1 MTRYQEYYDYIVARR
16 ESVSGIGAI
25 RYDAVGGGG
34 VKSPVEIS
42 VEQLEK
48 ISMDFRSQ
56 IVEAVRRSWA
66 VFGDL
71 LDDRLR
77 SYYEESEREIV
88 RSALWLN
95 LTKPQANRYEDF
107 NKDTMPISRPQFYR
121 YRRAF
126 LEILADTI
134 GL

>member
-1 MTRYQEYYDYIVARR
+1 MRGRGEWRRRRAAEFMTKFVEYRDYIEARR

-34 VKSPVEIS
+34 AKSPVEIS

-56 IVEAVRRSWA
+56 IVGAVRRSWSM
-66 VFGDL
+66 FEDL

-77 SYYEESEREIV
+77 AYYTTQEREIV

-95 LTKPQANRYEDF
+95 LTKPQVNRYCC
-107 NKDTMPISRPQFYR
+107 
-121 YRRAF
+121 
-126 LEILADTI
+126 
-134 GL
+134 